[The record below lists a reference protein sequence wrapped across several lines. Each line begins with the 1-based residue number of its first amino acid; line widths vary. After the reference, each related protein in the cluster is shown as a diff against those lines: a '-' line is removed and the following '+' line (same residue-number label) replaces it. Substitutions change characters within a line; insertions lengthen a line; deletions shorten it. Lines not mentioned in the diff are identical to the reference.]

1 MADITEVDYIWKN
14 GELVPWAEATCHVL
28 SHSLHYGSGV
38 FEGIRCYKVPDE
50 DKSFVFR
57 LRDHME
63 RLHRSCKIA
72 QIDLPYSVDELMDAT
87 LEVIRANKLPA
98 CYIRPLVYRGYGVM
112 GVDPTGAP
120 VDVVIAVW
128 PWDAYLGADALE
140 NGVAVGISSWRQRSN
155 NAIPPAVKAT
165 ASYMNSILAKMEA
178 KAHGYAEAIMLNEAG
193 LVCEGTGENLF
204 IARNGVLSTPPLS
217 DGLLEGITRDT
228 VLCLADDL
236 EIPAVEESLTR
247 SDLYIADEV
256 FMTGSAAELT
266 PVGSVDGR
274 VIGKPGE
281 ITRALQDRFFD
292 LVYGRIDEYADWLTE
307 VSWLRFAP
315 RMSTICCACWP
326 PSTIPTPYSLFWKTC
341 SPCARFVRR
350 PSGWAWRV
358 FWRRGSPMRPLRRK
372 QVPRPRPLPGFPSA
386 SATAPVV
393 MSRRS
398 RS

>member
-1 MADITEVDYIWKN
+1 MRQAFMGIDVGSISTKGVILDEDRNILSSAYIW
-14 GELVPWAEATCHVL
+14 T
-28 SHSLHYGSGV
+28 
-38 FEGIRCYKVPDE
+38 EGAP
-50 DKSFVFR
+50 
-57 LRDHME
+57 
-63 RLHRSCKIA
+63 
-72 QIDLPYSVDELMDAT
+72 MDAVKKLVGM
-87 LEVIRANKLPA
+87 LEEQFDKEQYQIVGTGTTGSARKL
-98 CYIRPLVYRGYGVM
+98 V
-112 GVDPTGAP
+112 GAM
-120 VDVVIAVW
+120 
-128 PWDAYLGADALE
+128 LGATIVKNEITAHAVGTTSFYPDVRTILEIGGQDSKIILVE

-178 KAHGYAEAIMLNEAG
+178 KAHGYAEAIMLNEVG

-204 IARNGVLSTPPLS
+204 IVRNGVLSTPPLS

-307 VSWLRFAP
+307 V
-315 RMSTICCACWP
+315 
-326 PSTIPTPYSLFWKTC
+326 
-341 SPCARFVRR
+341 
-350 PSGWAWRV
+350 
-358 FWRRGSPMRPLRRK
+358 
-372 QVPRPRPLPGFPSA
+372 
-386 SATAPVV
+386 
-393 MSRRS
+393 
-398 RS
+398 